1 MVRREGHCRLCDHL
15 FIGWNQMSYYVTTAV
30 NVQARKAHR
39 CTWCGEKIHVGERYK
54 RWTCI
59 GDDGPMTNRMH
70 TECYEAL
77 RRWAEAQPGEYEY
90 DPGSFTRGCGCALA
104 GRITHK

>member
-1 MVRREGHCRLCDHL
+1 
-15 FIGWNQMSYYVTTAV
+15 MSYYVTTAV

-90 DPGSFTRGCGCALA
+90 DPGTCTRGCVCESGDVGHGTYPECALA
-104 GRITHK
+104 GGVTHATKDAPC